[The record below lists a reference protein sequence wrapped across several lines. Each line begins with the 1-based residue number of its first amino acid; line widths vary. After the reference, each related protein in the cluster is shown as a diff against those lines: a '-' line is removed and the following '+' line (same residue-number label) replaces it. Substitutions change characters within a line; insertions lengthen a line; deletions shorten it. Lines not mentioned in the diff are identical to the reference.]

1 MFQDYSRK
9 GHLNDR
15 PRHNR

>member
-15 PRHNR
+15 SRHNR